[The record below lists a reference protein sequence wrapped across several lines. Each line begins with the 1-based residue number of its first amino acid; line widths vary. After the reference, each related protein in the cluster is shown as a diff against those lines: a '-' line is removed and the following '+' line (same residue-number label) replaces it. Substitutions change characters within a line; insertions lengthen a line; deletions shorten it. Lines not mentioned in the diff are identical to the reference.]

1 MMTKHNLPFE
11 IVSLRPCLIAIL
23 GEKNAQ
29 RVLELMVQLGDGGKE
44 LVMILIEEL
53 VTAQEEIINARE
65 TIDYLRRRLYGQN
78 RERFVDPDQG
88 TLFGDEDPVVIVEV
102 EEEEEE
108 VVKKKRK
115 KPRRAF
121 RAPPA
126 KVIVIDPEG
135 DLSQLQKIGSESHR
149 VIHFR
154 PAQIIVYEYIRNKY
168 VDPNNKEAGVL
179 MGELHENVKGKR
191 SRTNAH

>member
-11 IVSLRPCLIAIL
+11 IDSLRPCLITIL

-179 MGELHENVKGKR
+179 MGELPENVKGKR
-191 SRTNAH
+191 SRTIAH

>member
-1 MMTKHNLPFE
+1 MMMLHNLPSE
-11 IVSLRPCLIAIL
+11 IDSLRSCLIAIL

-53 VTAQEEIINARE
+53 VTAQEEIINGRE

-88 TLFGDEDPVVIVEV
+88 TLFGDEDPVVIVDV
-102 EEEEEE
+102 EDEEEE
-108 VVKKKRK
+108 VVKKKRR
-115 KPRRAF
+115 KPLCAF
-121 RAPPA
+121 RAQSA

-135 DLSQLQKIGSESHR
+135 DLSQPTL
-149 VIHFR
+149 
-154 PAQIIVYEYIRNKY
+154 N
-168 VDPNNKEAGVL
+168 L
-179 MGELHENVKGKR
+179 
-191 SRTNAH
+191 